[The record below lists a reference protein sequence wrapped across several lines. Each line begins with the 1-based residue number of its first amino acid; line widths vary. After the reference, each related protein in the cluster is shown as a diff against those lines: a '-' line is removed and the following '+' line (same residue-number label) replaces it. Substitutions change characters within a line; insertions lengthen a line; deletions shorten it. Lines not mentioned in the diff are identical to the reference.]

1 MTAIILDTETTDKN
15 EPQVIEAVFFRMDD
29 MTEIGEKF
37 NQRYRPS
44 KPITFGAMAT
54 HHILEEDLTEC
65 PPHTDYK
72 LPGDVQY
79 IIGHNIDFDWKVS
92 GSPDIKRICTLAM
105 ARKVWPDADSH
116 SLGALCYM
124 LSSDKKATREA
135 LRNAHSALADVLLCH
150 DLLMHI
156 YAKVGPFADW
166 ESLWKFS
173 EAARIPERIT
183 FGKHA
188 GMRIAEIPADYKRWL
203 LGQSDID
210 PYLRKALKGETA

>member
-1 MTAIILDTETTDKN
+1 MTAIILDTETTDKHD
-15 EPQVIEAVFFRMDD
+15 PQVIEAAYLRMID
-29 MTEIGEKF
+29 MTTTGENF

-54 HHILEEDLTEC
+54 HHILEEDLAEC

-72 LPGDVQY
+72 LPDDAQY

-92 GSPDIKRICTLAM
+92 GSPDVKRICTLAM

-116 SLGALCYM
+116 SLSALTYM
-124 LSSDKKATREA
+124 LAEDKAQARSM
-135 LRNAHSALADVLLCH
+135 LRGAHSAMADVRTCLNLL
-150 DLLMHI
+150 LHI
-156 YAKVGPFADW
+156 YAAAGPFDRW

-173 EAARIPERIT
+173 EAARIPDRIT

-188 GMRIAEIPADYKRWL
+188 GMRIADIPADYKRWL